1 MGEWRQVRIGDF
13 LHRVKKP
20 VKLLDDE
27 PYKLVTVK
35 MHHNGVVLRELKKG
49 KLIGS
54 NMYRVK
60 PGQFILSGIDARH
73 GAFGVIPEQL
83 DCAIVTN
90 DFWYFDIDEAVVSR
104 DFFLWLTTTPLFL
117 DACIKSSEGTTNR
130 RRLQGDKFYNFEFH
144 FPEISEQQRLAKK
157 FNSLDAAYAGIKDE
171 FEQQSEYLKL
181 LSQAVLQDAVEGKLT
196 AKWRKQNPVVKG
208 DMQYDA
214 ATLLAQVK
222 AEKER
227 LVKEGK
233 LRKEKPLPPIADGDK
248 PFNLA
253 DGWVWCRLG
262 EVADGFQY
270 GSSTKSIK
278 YGKFPVLRMGNIQG
292 GQIDWTDLVYTNEED
307 EAKKYRLT
315 KGDLLFN
322 RTNSRE
328 LVGKTGLF
336 DGQREAIFAGYLVRV
351 SMLGKISPNYSNFVL
366 NSKHHREWCNENKT
380 DALGQSNI
388 NATKLRDF
396 LFPLPP
402 LAEQQA
408 IVTRVDSLMAAIDE
422 LEKQVADRKEQA
434 QMLMQTVLRE
444 AFEQDKSSHAAEQI
458 GTL

>member
-1 MGEWRQVRIGDF
+1 VGEWRQVRIEDF
-13 LHRVKKP
+13 LHRVKQP
-20 VKLLDDE
+20 VKLQDDE
-27 PYKLVTVK
+27 SYKLVTVR
-35 MHHNGVVLRELKKG
+35 MHHNGVVMRELKKG

-60 PGQFILSGIDARH
+60 SGQFILSGIDARH
-73 GAFGVIPEQL
+73 GAFGVVPMEL
-83 DCAIVTN
+83 DDAVVTN
-90 DFWYFDIDEAVVSR
+90 DFWYFDVDENVVSR

-130 RRLQGDKFYNFEFH
+130 RRLQGDKFFNFSFH
-144 FPEISEQQRLAKK
+144 FPGIDEQKRLAKR
-157 FNSLDAAYAGIKDE
+157 FNAVDATFAAMKGE
-171 FEQQSEYLKL
+171 FEQQSGYLKQL
-181 LSQAVLQDAVEGKLT
+181 RQAVLQEAIEGKLT
-196 AKWRKQNPVVKG
+196 AEWRKQHQVVKG
-208 DMQYDA
+208 DPQYDA
-214 ATLLAQVK
+214 AALLADIK
-222 AEKER
+222 TGKER
-227 LVKEGK
+227 LVKGGK
-233 LRKEKPLPPIADGDK
+233 IRKEKPLPPITDADK
-248 PFNLA
+248 PFALP

-278 YGKFPVLRMGNIQG
+278 DGKFPVLRMGNIQG
-292 GQIDWTDLVYTNEED
+292 GKIDWTDLVYTNDKD

-315 KGDLLFN
+315 EGDLLFN

-336 DGQREAIFAGYLVRV
+336 DGRREAIFAGYLVRV
-351 SMLGKISPNYSNFVL
+351 SMLGKIIPTYSNFVL
-366 NSKHHREWCNENKT
+366 NSKHHREWCDENKT

-408 IVTRVDSLMAAIDE
+408 IVDRVNSLMAVVDE
-422 LEKQVADRKEQA
+422 LEMQVAERKEQA
-434 QMLMQTVLRE
+434 QLLMQTVLRE
-444 AFEQDKSSHAAEQI
+444 AFDGVSN
-458 GTL
+458 